1 MKTGIGFESKTYKIV
16 TKLGD
21 TLSKCFRNDLLVFW
35 SAQQKVKHKV
45 KHIIYFSPK
54 KQVHAKDKIFKAI
67 LYISCKINP
76 LTGNQTLW
84 RPVTFSPGSLQS
96 ALEWVLDGL
105 WWLVQEREQYGWQF
119 ADWSYKAIS
128 MWCCV
133 TVWLL
138 KPGYLEVDKIIQSQN
153 FLEKQRILKIFCN
166 GPITFKYISTM
177 QPLRNLNCYWTFLT
191 SPETALFWD
200 WSVSL

>member
-1 MKTGIGFESKTYKIV
+1 MIYLYFDLPNKKWNTRWNTSFILVQRNKSMQKT
-16 TKLGD
+16 
-21 TLSKCFRNDLLVFW
+21 
-35 SAQQKVKHKV
+35 
-45 KHIIYFSPK
+45 
-54 KQVHAKDKIFKAI
+54 IFKAI

-138 KPGYLEVDKIIQSQN
+138 KPGYLEVDKIIQSQY

-166 GPITFKYISTM
+166 GPITFKYISTIVI
-177 QPLRNLNCYWTFLT
+177 
-191 SPETALFWD
+191 ELFWPLQKLP
-200 WSVSL
+200 SFGIGLFLCNL